1 MMNDHEH
8 LNDRDLTALAAEI
21 DRLAFQ
27 DRGDAELEARIFAA
41 TLPMLQSAG
50 QVRTQQPLKLVGS
63 GPVRV
68 AVVERRESRV
78 GMKIAAGFAIAATAA
93 LAWMGTHRPSR
104 AVQGPHSIASIQRPA
119 VTPSVDEWAIA
130 SAVFD
135 DGLNDEIDNLAKAT
149 STLRSD
155 LDTIGT
161 GESYEEA
168 M

>member
-1 MMNDHEH
+1 MNDHEH
-8 LNDRDLTALAAEI
+8 LNDRELTALAAEI

-27 DRGDAELEARIFAA
+27 DRGDAGLESRIFAA
-41 TLPMLQSAG
+41 TLPMLQNAG
-50 QVRTQQPLKLVGS
+50 QARAQQPLKLVGS

-68 AVVERRESRV
+68 GVAERRESRV

-93 LAWMGTHRPSR
+93 LAWMGTHRPSSV
-104 AVQGPHSIASIQRPA
+104 VQGPQIAAFNQKPA
-119 VTPSVDEWAIA
+119 MAASVDEWAIA
-130 SAVFD
+130 SAVLD